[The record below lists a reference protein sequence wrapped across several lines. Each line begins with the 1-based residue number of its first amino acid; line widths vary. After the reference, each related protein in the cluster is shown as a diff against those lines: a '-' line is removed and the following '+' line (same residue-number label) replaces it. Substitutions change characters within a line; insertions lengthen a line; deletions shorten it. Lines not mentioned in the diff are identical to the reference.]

1 MSDCCPACGLLLD
14 AQGYCHECERDT
26 GPAYDCGNSANGSD
40 PCDCG
45 PECLDRGPQGGCRYT
60 PEGLKATDICSRL
73 RRGVQNPNVD
83 EPYPAHWNIGGAD
96 KLMDGAADEIERLR
110 ASLWSISS
118 FRPTEGEGDPH
129 TQIAVHAKRT
139 AAEALTKE

>member
-1 MSDCCPACGLLLD
+1 MSDREAL
-14 AQGYCHECERDT
+14 ASWMR
-26 GPAYDCGNSANGSD
+26 ANGFATGHGDTTEMLLTELTWQVAECRQRGRLASGRR
-40 PCDCG
+40 PGICD
-45 PECLDRGPQGGCRYT
+45 
-60 PEGLKATDICSRL
+60 RL
-73 RRGVQNPNVD
+73 RRGVQHPNVD

-110 ASLWSISS
+110 AALWNISS
-118 FRPTEGEGDPH
+118 FRPTDGEGDPH